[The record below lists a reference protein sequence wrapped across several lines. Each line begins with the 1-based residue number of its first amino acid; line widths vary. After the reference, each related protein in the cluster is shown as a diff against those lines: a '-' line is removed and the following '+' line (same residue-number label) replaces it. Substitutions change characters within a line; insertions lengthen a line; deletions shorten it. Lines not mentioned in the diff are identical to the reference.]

1 MGMVVEGVRTAKAV
15 HGWAKKL
22 DIDMPITESIYA
34 ILFENKDARE
44 AVDLLMGREKKDR
57 KRIILIERVRMGY
70 PLILALFFMKYAK
83 M

>member
-1 MGMVVEGVRTAKAV
+1 MVVEGVRTAKAV

-44 AVDLLMGREKKDR
+44 AVDLLMGREKRSKKNHFNR
-57 KRIILIERVRMGY
+57 KSQNGLSAYFGSF
-70 PLILALFFMKYAK
+70 L
-83 M
+83 